1 MTLAI
6 APYQADPEVATAEVE
21 IRTIAD
27 AARELEI
34 VDELTNARGVE
45 LWSQAHGAVAKVD
58 ALRKRFTDP
67 LNALVKDHNAFFK
80 TMAAPAAEAD
90 AILKEKTSIWRRK
103 VKAAAEAEQERLRK
117 LAEARA
123 ERANERAE
131 EKGLPAPA
139 PMPFMPTVAAPPK
152 SIQVGAVKATYVKHR
167 HFEVVD
173 ETKVPR
179 QFWAI
184 DLVKLGG
191 TVRAGMD
198 EIPGVRIW
206 ETEELADR

>member
-6 APYQADPEVATAEVE
+6 YQVDPEVREAETD
-21 IRTIAD
+21 IQTITD
-27 AARELEI
+27 AARGLEI
-34 VDELTNARGVE
+34 VDELSFERGLLLLGQSRGV
-45 LWSQAHGAVAKVD
+45 VRRVD

-80 TMAAPAAEAD
+80 GMAAPAAEAD
-90 AILKEKTSIWRRK
+90 AILTTKTSGYRRM
-103 VKAAAEAEQERLRK
+103 VAEKAAAEQERLRK

-139 PMPFMPTVAAPPK
+139 PMPFMPTVSAPPK
-152 SIQVGAVKATYVKHR
+152 TVQAGDSTVTFRKVR

-179 QFWAI
+179 QFWVI
-184 DLVKLGG
+184 DMVKLGG

-206 ETEELADR
+206 ETEEPTVR